1 MMRFPAAGFALVVV
15 GYMLAALAAGYILV
29 PERTPSNE
37 QHHHRSS

>member
-1 MMRFPAAGFALVVV
+1 MMRFPAEGLALMVLA
-15 GYMLAALAAGYILV
+15 YMLAALAAGYILV